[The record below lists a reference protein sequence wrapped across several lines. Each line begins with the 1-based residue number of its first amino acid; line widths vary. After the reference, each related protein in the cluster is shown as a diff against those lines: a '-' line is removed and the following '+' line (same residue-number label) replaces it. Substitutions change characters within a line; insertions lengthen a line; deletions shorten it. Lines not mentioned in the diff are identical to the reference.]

1 MKLHNVLN
9 VVSQPPGKVMVI
21 TRGSCFSR
29 IWQLPPRQG
38 DETSSKLTRRLLCDS
53 SRVSPLYQHRC
64 GRTVLRHH
72 SFRAARCGTMRLHL
86 LLLSWA
92 LATLSPARAEV
103 EDPSAD
109 AQEKEDVKP
118 DEIAEEK
125 GIMVLHQDNF
135 ARALSENKFLLVEF
149 YAPWC
154 GHCQALEPEYAE
166 AAGILK
172 TESSDIRLAKV
183 DATEQKGLAE
193 EFQISSFPILKL
205 FKDGDRKTP
214 IEFTGKRKALG
225 IVQWLKRR
233 TGPVS
238 TVLESVASAQDL
250 IDANNVTVIGFFTD
264 MESEDVKAFNETA
277 LDRADITFGITSSPD
292 IFQNYEVSKNR
303 IVLFKKFDEKRAD
316 LEMPEDAQL
325 SKEMVDRFIRVN
337 ALERVVEFNE
347 QNAHRIFDAKINHHL
362 LLFINKTVGEHLQLL
377 ESFRGVASEFTGQ
390 VLFILIDVSPDHE
403 HVLSYFGLSSRDAP
417 TVRLVDIDTAKK
429 YSLGEQAITAE
440 SLSALCRGVL
450 DRTVKPHLM
459 SQEVPEDWD
468 KKPVKVLVGKNFEQV
483 AFAETKNVFVE
494 FYAPWCAHC
503 KELAP
508 VWEQLGEK
516 YKDHENIIIAN
527 MDATANDVEGLTVSG
542 FPTIKYF
549 PAGTERKIVDYDG
562 RRDLE
567 TFSKFLDN
575 GGELPEEEEEVSEE
589 SDTTTDIPTQANET
603 SKDEL

>member
-1 MKLHNVLN
+1 
-9 VVSQPPGKVMVI
+9 
-21 TRGSCFSR
+21 
-29 IWQLPPRQG
+29 
-38 DETSSKLTRRLLCDS
+38 
-53 SRVSPLYQHRC
+53 
-64 GRTVLRHH
+64 
-72 SFRAARCGTMRLHL
+72 MRLHL

-92 LATLSPARAEV
+92 LATLSTARAEV

-325 SKEMVDRFIRVN
+325 SKEMVDKFIRVN

-390 VLFILIDVSPDHE
+390 VLFILIDVSPDNE
-403 HVLSYFGLSSRDAP
+403 HVLSYFGLSTRDAP

-503 KELAP
+503 KELAA